1 MLNRRRPT
9 LILAGVLFLGALFAQ
24 GVPGA
29 PAMAQVQAPSTVE
42 MPEPGVPEVIT
53 LKGKFL
59 RVAYNDEGFVVLG
72 FMSANRAIGGEWM
85 LLEVGTT
92 LLGKTSAYSLTR
104 DAISL
109 ETPDGRTL
117 PMAAVNDQRAGG
129 TEPLQWRA
137 TRENPSILYFPTFAS
152 ELCRI
157 PFFADVDSPVMVFDQ
172 VELTTRRGCIGR
184 IYFHL
189 PGGIALGQHWLNVKF
204 AASVVRV
211 PFTILTPAEE
221 QYLQENFK
229 DIQQQVEEAFPPR
242 H

>member
-1 MLNRRRPT
+1 MLIPRRPSF
-9 LILAGVLFLGALFAQ
+9 LLAGLLSLAAALA
-24 GVPGA
+24 PGA
-29 PAMAQVQAPSTVE
+29 PAVAQAPNPPTVQ

-59 RVAYNDEGFVVLG
+59 RVAYNDEDFVVLG

-85 LLEVGTT
+85 LLEVGMTQ
-92 LLGKTSAYSLTR
+92 LGKTPAYSLTR

-109 ETPDGRTL
+109 ETPDGKTL
-117 PMAAVNDQRAGG
+117 PMAAVNDQRAAG
-129 TEPLQWRA
+129 TEALQWRA

-157 PFFADVDSPVMVFDQ
+157 AFFANVDSPAMVFDQ
-172 VELTTRRGCIGR
+172 VELTIRRGCIGR

-221 QYLQENFK
+221 QYLQENLK
-229 DIQQQVEEAFPPR
+229 EIKKQVAEAFPAKS
-242 H
+242 

>member
-1 MLNRRRPT
+1 MLNWRRPS
-9 LILAGVLFLGALFAQ
+9 LILAAVSSLWCPLA
-24 GVPGA
+24 PGA
-29 PAMAQVQAPSTVE
+29 PAFAQVQAPRTVK
-42 MPEPGVPEVIT
+42 MPAPGVPEVIT

-72 FMSANRAIGGEWM
+72 YMSANRAIGGEWM

-92 LLGKTSAYSLTR
+92 LLDKRPNYTLTR

-109 ETPDGRTL
+109 ETPDGRSIPL
-117 PMAAVNDQRAGG
+117 ASVNEHRAGA
-129 TEPLQWRA
+129 TEKLQWRA

-157 PFFADVDSPVMVFDQ
+157 PFFADVDSPATVFDE
-172 VELTTRRGCIGR
+172 VELSTRRGCIGR
-184 IYFHL
+184 IYFRI

-229 DIQQQVEEAFPPR
+229 DIQKQVEEAFPPTR
-242 H
+242 